1 MGGREVQ
8 RVEGARTIAPD
19 DQPPGH
25 EILHRITSRVKFNR
39 TIIVGSELAYGNKVL
54 TELW

>member
-1 MGGREVQ
+1 MGSREVQ